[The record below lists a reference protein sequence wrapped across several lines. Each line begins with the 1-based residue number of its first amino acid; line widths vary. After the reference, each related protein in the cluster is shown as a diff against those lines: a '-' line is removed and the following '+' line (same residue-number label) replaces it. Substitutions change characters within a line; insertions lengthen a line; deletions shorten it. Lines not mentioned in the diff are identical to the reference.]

1 MLRRQELLMCGK
13 GVRCWD
19 PPQAG
24 RGEEVPEGAFSR
36 LQPLKERG
44 QPRRVF
50 GRGRPSWHHRRRGRN
65 PSSSRAHGR
74 QHYYQQQQQQAKV
87 WPRCYRPTRPRVL
100 LSLRPVNM
108 MGKRAPGMRAPRNT
122 NQFLMREKYQLMHL
136 RSDSVGT
143 ESGGS
148 DCEMDPLDMDSYL
161 GVLENA
167 RGALMDCPSADGS
180 PSPARA
186 PTTAALLP
194 PPDDG
199 CLPPQAPGLRFSGGS
214 LEGALQEESL
224 QYFPSEDDVIESEI
238 FMERD
243 FHEFCSSIA

>member
-1 MLRRQELLMCGK
+1 MCGK
-13 GVRCWD
+13 GALSTRCWE
-19 PPQAG
+19 ATRSG
-24 RGEEVPEGAFSR
+24 REKGDEGPEGAYQR
-36 LQPLKERG
+36 AQQLKTS
-44 QPRRVF
+44 QPRR
-50 GRGRPSWHHRRRGRN
+50 GGGGRPGGHHRRRGRH
-65 PSSSRAHGR
+65 PSFSRTHGR
-74 QHYYQQQQQQAKV
+74 YHYQQQQQQTKA
-87 WPRCYRPTRPRVL
+87 WPRCHRPTRPRVL

-167 RGALMDCPSADGS
+167 RGALMDCPAAEDSPPRRARPLAPPAADL
-180 PSPARA
+180 PS
-186 PTTAALLP
+186 
-194 PPDDG
+194 
-199 CLPPQAPGLRFSGGS
+199 QAPGLRFLGS
-214 LEGALQEESL
+214 CLEGVLQEESL

-238 FMERD
+238 FMEKD
-243 FHEFCSSIA
+243 FQEFCSRIA

>member
-1 MLRRQELLMCGK
+1 MCGK
-13 GVRCWD
+13 GALRASGWE
-19 PPQAG
+19 PSQAG
-24 RGEEVPEGAFSR
+24 RDEEVPEGAYLR
-36 LQPLKERG
+36 AQQQQLKDS
-44 QPRRVF
+44 QPRRVC
-50 GRGRPSWHHRRRGRN
+50 GNSRRPGWHHRRRGRT
-65 PSSSRAHGR
+65 PSFSRSHSR
-74 QHYYQQQQQQAKV
+74 QHYQQQQAKA
-87 WPRCYRPTRPRVL
+87 WPRCSRPTRPRVL

-167 RGALMDCPSADGS
+167 RGALMDCPAAGGES
-180 PSPARA
+180 PPALARSPPAG
-186 PTTAALLP
+186 ALPAQP
-194 PPDDG
+194 PRPR
-199 CLPPQAPGLRFSGGS
+199 C
-214 LEGALQEESL
+214 LEGVLQEESL
-224 QYFPSEDDVIESEI
+224 QYFPSEDDVMESEL

-243 FHEFCSSIA
+243 FQEFCSRIA

>member
-1 MLRRQELLMCGK
+1 MLRREELLRCGQ
-13 GVRCWD
+13 GALGTRRWEPD
-19 PPQAG
+19 PLRRDREG
-24 RGEEVPEGAFSR
+24 SEGAYHHR
-36 LQPLKERG
+36 AQQLKDG
-44 QPRRVF
+44 QPPKRVF
-50 GRGRPSWHHRRRGRN
+50 GSGRGRSSGHPRRRGRN
-65 PSSSRAHGR
+65 PSFARAHCR
-74 QHYYQQQQQQAKV
+74 QHCSQQQQKQQTT
-87 WPRCYRPTRPRVL
+87 WSRCYRPTRSRVL

-108 MGKRAPGMRAPRNT
+108 MGMRAPRNT

-167 RGALMDCPSADGS
+167 RGALMDCPGAEESS
-180 PSPARA
+180 PSPALPLSPFPA
-186 PTTAALLP
+186 GLSKQAA
-194 PPDDG
+194 
-199 CLPPQAPGLRFSGGS
+199 GLRFFGGCV
-214 LEGALQEESL
+214 EAGVLQEESL

-243 FHEFCSSIA
+243 FHEFCSTVA